1 MEEIVYLGIIIFL
14 SIIIFYN
21 LKHYVGIEG
30 MTLTEEKK
38 RELEKSKII
47 NAKDWHYS
55 VKADMPKQKKK
66 LNQLEKIYSNFKK
79 KYDKFLNEEKIRD
92 KIYPRIRKIAYPE
105 EEKEE
110 NDKEEDNRPLC
121 ERTPKPAGCGK
132 VKMKGEYGKVQDEIL
147 QDNADPEE
155 GEIPNSL
162 EKWTSE

>member
-1 MEEIVYLGIIIFL
+1 MEEIVYLAIIIFL

-21 LKHYVGIEG
+21 LKQYVGIEG
-30 MTLTEEKK
+30 MTLTESEK
-38 RELEKSKII
+38 RELEKSKIT

-55 VKADMPKQKKK
+55 VKADMPKQKKN

-105 EEKEE
+105 EEEGENKE
-110 NDKEEDNRPLC
+110 EEDNRPLC

-132 VKMKGEYGKVQDEIL
+132 VKMKGEYAKVQDEIL
-147 QDNADPEE
+147 VADADPEE
-155 GEIPNSL
+155 GEIPDSL
-162 EKWTSE
+162 EQWTKE